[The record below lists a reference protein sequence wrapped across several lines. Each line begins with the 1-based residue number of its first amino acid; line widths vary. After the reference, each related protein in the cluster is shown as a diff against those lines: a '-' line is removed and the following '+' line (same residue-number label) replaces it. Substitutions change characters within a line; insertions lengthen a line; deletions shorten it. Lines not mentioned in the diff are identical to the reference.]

1 MLGAALICQLF
12 LVLVGAIGI
21 GLGGASGSQVWLFV
35 LIGLGGLGALLVL
48 EVAILRGRVQAR
60 FAWAALAVLILD
72 VVFAML
78 LSNGALAGRCSEA
91 ELAISNEIPSYGGL
105 GVTFEP
111 EPSTGACAA
120 HLEVDASADDVL
132 SYYERALREDGWTVV
147 VQEIPAEAPE
157 GEPVDVRELTAT
169 REGAFFTIALES
181 YAGRTSA
188 AIRVEA

>member
-35 LIGLGGLGALLVL
+35 LIGLGGLGALLAL

-105 GVTFEP
+105 GGTFEP

-120 HLEVDASADDVL
+120 HLEVEASADDVL

-147 VQEIPAEAPE
+147 VQETPTEAPE

-169 REGAFFTIALES
+169 REGALFTIALES

-188 AIRVEA
+188 AIRVDA